1 MRVVSVVN
9 RKGGCGKST
18 LATALAGTFASGGV
32 PTAII
37 DLDPQGSA
45 TAWGACRPAERS
57 SVKVVRS
64 KPGTLDDDLR
74 RLAAEG
80 VMMTIIDPPPHN
92 DAAIAGALSEADA
105 ILMPALASA
114 FDLHSLASLM
124 DGVRQTGKP
133 IGVVLNAVTPGTVGL
148 REAVGAID
156 AMGLPLLATVARRM
170 AWQYAAARGLSPTE
184 LEPRGEAANEVRALC
199 EAVIKLLEGGR

>member
-18 LATALAGTFASGGV
+18 LATALAGTFAAGGV

-45 TAWGACRPAERS
+45 TAWGACRPAERPA
-57 SVKVVRS
+57 VRVLKS
-64 KPGTLDDDLR
+64 KPGTLGDDLK

-80 VMMTIIDPPPHN
+80 TVMTIIDPPPHN

-124 DGVRQTGKP
+124 DGVKRAGKP
-133 IGVVLNAVTPGTVGL
+133 AGVALNAVTPGTLGL
-148 REAVGAID
+148 KEAVAAVE
-156 AMGLPLLATVARRM
+156 AMGFPLLATIGRRM

-184 LEPRGEAANEVRALC
+184 LDAKGDAANEVRVLC
-199 EAVIKLLEGGR
+199 EAVIRLLEGDR

>member
-1 MRVVSVVN
+1 MPVLAVIN

-45 TAWGACRPAERS
+45 TAWGACRPAERPT
-57 SVKVVRS
+57 VHVIRS
-64 KPGTLDDDLR
+64 KPGTLGDDLR

-80 VMMTIIDPPPHN
+80 VMMTLIDPPPHN
-92 DAAIAGALSEADA
+92 DAALAGALGAADA
-105 ILMPALASA
+105 VIMPSLASA
-114 FDLHSLASLM
+114 FDLHALTSLL
-124 DGVRQTGKP
+124 DGVMGAKKP
-133 IGVVLNAVTPGTVGL
+133 AGVVLNATTPGTLGL
-148 REAVGAID
+148 KDAEAAID
-156 AMGLPLLATVARRM
+156 SMGLPLLATIGRRM

-184 LEPRGEAANEVRALC
+184 LDPRGEAANEVRALC